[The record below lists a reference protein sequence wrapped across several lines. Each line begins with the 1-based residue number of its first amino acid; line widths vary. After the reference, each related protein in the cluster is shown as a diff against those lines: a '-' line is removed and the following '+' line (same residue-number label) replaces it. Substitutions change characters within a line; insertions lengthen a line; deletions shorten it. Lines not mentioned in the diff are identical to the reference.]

1 MHKGGSLST
10 YSPVQPLEFV
20 LMQEM
25 NEQQRMLFMTRYNAE
40 RKDST
45 IGVLLAFFLGGLGA
59 HRFYLRQFG
68 LGVLYLVFCWA
79 LIPHI
84 IALIECFFMPARVRR
99 YNEEQAYLIAN
110 QVRAVS
116 AIPPIV
122 AAPQRALS

>member
-1 MHKGGSLST
+1 
-10 YSPVQPLEFV
+10 
-20 LMQEM
+20 MQEM

-45 IGVLLAFFLGGLGA
+45 IGVLLAFFLGGFGA

-79 LIPHI
+79 LIPHL
-84 IALIECFFMPARVRR
+84 IALIECFFIPARVRR

-116 AIPPIV
+116 AIPPI
-122 AAPQRALS
+122 AAVPQRALS

>member
-1 MHKGGSLST
+1 
-10 YSPVQPLEFV
+10 
-20 LMQEM
+20 MQEM

-45 IGVLLAFFLGGLGA
+45 IAVLLAVFLGGLGA

-79 LIPHI
+79 LIPHL
-84 IALIECFFMPARVRR
+84 IALIECFFIPARVRR

-116 AIPPIV
+116 ATPPIV
-122 AAPQRALS
+122 AVPQRALS